1 MQPFGKALQ
10 QYTTGGAW
18 PFTFANSVHRV
29 GLNLLLEGRMDI
41 TRRELTAACVCAG
54 GWVRRHAGVRHADP
68 IDTSTYHAGFR
79 CVVGTRRVA

>member
-1 MQPFGKALQ
+1 
-10 QYTTGGAW
+10 
-18 PFTFANSVHRV
+18 
-29 GLNLLLEGRMDI
+29 MDI
-41 TRRELTAACVCAG
+41 TRRELTASGVCAG